1 MRQSDAGQ
9 FQELLTDALAFYRQ
23 DVSEFALS
31 VWWAACERFELEQV
45 RKALTAHA
53 MDPERGQFAPKPADV
68 VRVLQG
74 THTDRSLMAWGKVYE
89 AMTRVG
95 AYASVVFDDAAIHA
109 AIEDMGGWP
118 QVCRSDVDALPF
130 LQRRFCDTHRAYAMR
145 PGHPYPPRLIGD
157 TEAKNRLDGRDV
169 EPPVLIGDPAK
180 CRLVH
185 SSGSAT
191 SRVAITHQAAAMLPA
206 AIGADR

>member
-74 THTDRSLMAWGKVYE
+74 TYADRSLMAWGKVYE

-95 AYASVVFDDAAIHA
+95 AYASVVFDDPAIHA
-109 AIEDMGGWP
+109 VIEDMGGWP
-118 QVCRSDVDALPF
+118 QVCRSEVDALPF
-130 LQRRFCDTHRAYAMR
+130 LQRRFCDTHRAYSLR
-145 PGHPYPPRLIGD
+145 PGHPYPPRLVGE
-157 TEAKNRLDGRDV
+157 TETANRLDGRAV
-169 EPPVLIGDPAK
+169 VAPVLIGDPEK
-180 CRLVH
+180 CKAVQ
-185 SSGSAT
+185 SGGAAS
-191 SRVAITHQAAAMLPA
+191 SRVLITHQVGDLLPA
-206 AIGADR
+206 PRAVA